1 MFRSQGIRTLRRSA
15 AGYRLISNA
24 ARQTN
29 NKDSSL
35 WMKFIAANIVVGG
48 SLLFSQSHKTTVVN
62 DCSCSKNDVYP
73 DGSTTKLQDLDTP
86 SYGTTKDFIKARD
99 EIVAIVGASNIA
111 TSRSELDH
119 HSDTYFNSHHASDE
133 QRPTLIVYPSSTE
146 EVSEILKITH
156 KYRIPIIPF
165 SGGTSLEGHYI
176 STTGTP
182 AITLDFAKNMTSV
195 LALHKEDLD
204 VVVQPG
210 VSWEDLHDSLGEQG
224 LLFGP
229 DPGPGA
235 LIGGM
240 IATSCSGTNAARYGT
255 MKENVAGLTVVLAD
269 GTIVKTKARPRKS
282 AAGYNLTGL
291 IIGSEGT
298 LGVVTEATLKL
309 HVKPKEETV
318 AVVSFDSIG
327 HASAAVSDLVQHGI
341 QVNAVE
347 LLDDKMMKV
356 VNASGETSRTWVEK
370 PTLFFKIGA
379 NNKAVL
385 SELINEVRKITHHNK
400 STHFEFAKNDEEI
413 TELWSARKMALW
425 STINQGRQEHPDMQ
439 IWTTDVAVPISKLS
453 TVLSETKE
461 DMEASGLTATLV
473 GHVGDGNFHAF
484 LLYTPGQRSI
494 AEKLVDN
501 MVKRAIAAD
510 GTCTGEHG
518 VGYGKR
524 EFLLEELGEDP
535 VDMMRRIKIALDPR
549 RLLNPDKV
557 FKIDPQDTEH

>member
-1 MFRSQGIRTLRRSA
+1 MKAAAATGIVGTALIYQYQSQVI
-15 AGYRLISNA
+15 
-24 ARQTN
+24 
-29 NKDSSL
+29 D
-35 WMKFIAANIVVGG
+35 
-48 SLLFSQSHKTTVVN
+48 N
-62 DCSCSKNDVYP
+62 DCCSKKQLYP
-73 DGSTTKLQDLDTP
+73 DGSTTKLEELAP
-86 SYGTTKDFIKARD
+86 PVYGTMVDFAKARD
-99 EIVAIVGASNIA
+99 EIIAVVGEANVA
-111 TSRSELDH
+111 TSQSELDH
-119 HSDTYFNSHHASDE
+119 HSDTYFNSHHATDD
-133 QRPTLIVYPSSTE
+133 QRPTLIVFPSSTE
-146 EVSEILKITH
+146 EVSKIMAITY
-156 KYRIPIIPF
+156 KYRIPTIPF

-182 AITLDFAKNMTSV
+182 AITLDFAKNMTNV

-204 VVVQPG
+204 LVVQPG
-210 VSWEDLHDSLGEQG
+210 VSWEDLHEYLGEQG

-298 LGVVTEATLKL
+298 LGIVTEATLKL

-318 AVVSFDSIG
+318 AVVSFDTIQD
-327 HASAAVSDLVQHGI
+327 ASNTVKDLVQSGI

-356 VNASGETSRTWVEK
+356 VNDSGETSRTWIEK

-379 NNKAVL
+379 NNKGVL
-385 SELINEVRKITHHNK
+385 NELISEVRKISKENK
-400 STHFEFAKNDEEI
+400 SAHFEFAKSAEEI
-413 TELWSARKMALW
+413 SELWSARKMALW
-425 STINQGRQEHPDMQ
+425 STINQGRQQHPDMQ

-453 TVLSETKE
+453 SVLSETKA
-461 DMEASGLTATLV
+461 DMEQSGLTATLV
-473 GHVGDGNFHAF
+473 GHAGDGNFHAF
-484 LLYTPGQRSI
+484 LLYTPQQRAI
-494 AEKLVDN
+494 AEKLVSN

-535 VDMMRRIKIALDPR
+535 INMMRRIKMSLDPR

-557 FKIDPQDTEH
+557 FKIDPNDHEH